1 MKPLVN
7 RYFVIVP
14 LHETHFVVE
23 NELILG
29 EKLLTNII
37 WKIQETSYI
46 RLLRRSEVSKV
57 SKKVKT
63 WTNCQKHSSMLFP
76 IVFLI
81 EVKVRQVLVLVLMK
95 INAY

>member
-63 WTNCQKHSSMLFP
+63 WTNCQKHSSMLFS

-81 EVKVRQVLVLVLMK
+81 EVKSSSSSSSSF
-95 INAY
+95 NEN